1 MPLSGTAVELES
13 FLPGFQMI
21 AAITLTR
28 PIKIQ
33 KMQNYNSDT
42 SSVTY
47 LTFLCENQYKSS
59 NKCHFFLG
67 IRAVSLNM
75 SLKTDSTAGMVIFS
89 SSFYGSNCEFE
100 PSRLLTSG
108 SEEQKILVSRICC
121 FK

>member
-59 NKCHFFLG
+59 NKCHLFLG

-75 SLKTDSTAGMVIFS
+75 SLKTDSTAGTVIF
-89 SSFYGSNCEFE
+89 
-100 PSRLLTSG
+100 
-108 SEEQKILVSRICC
+108 
-121 FK
+121 